1 MLFVLTLSV
10 FCSHLWLKG
19 ISLRR
24 ILSVLYSSILP
35 CYALKCHLNLRVNM
49 SYALDEGQRWYKGS
63 RVYQYSCTHLYVS
76 GVFVE
81 NKIKKVSMQDKEG
94 EYAGK
99 I

>member
-1 MLFVLTLSV
+1 ML
-10 FCSHLWLKG
+10 
-19 ISLRR
+19 
-24 ILSVLYSSILP
+24 
-35 CYALKCHLNLRVNM
+35 
-49 SYALDEGQRWYKGS
+49 YALDEGQRWYKGS